1 MGLALIKAVTM
12 MLAHLCAARFNQT
25 NPLFGPV
32 FGGGPT
38 LWMGGTA
45 PSFYDDHLF
54 VVTGRRPSQPCCQAP
69 LLITGTISH
78 ERLQDMITG

>member
-1 MGLALIKAVTM
+1 MCFE
-12 MLAHLCAARFNQT
+12 CAARFNQT

-45 PSFYDDHLF
+45 PSFYDDHLY
-54 VVTGRRPSQPCCQAP
+54 VVTGQRHLSVASSSSPHVCLR
-69 LLITGTISH
+69 T
-78 ERLQDMITG
+78 